1 GFTHYKYYRA
11 TFLLS
16 IFRISS
22 LFYKN
27 QQARMLYSMGFLRKV
42 VFLNLKIILC
52 LQVPN
57 GPFFGIIFYNE
68 NDW

>member
-1 GFTHYKYYRA
+1 MH

-16 IFRISS
+16 IFLISS
-22 LFYKN
+22 LFSKN
-27 QQARMLYSMGFLRKV
+27 QQARILYLLGFLRKV
-42 VFLNLKIILC
+42 TLLSLKIIPC

>member
-1 GFTHYKYYRA
+1 MQ

-16 IFRISS
+16 IFRISLPFS
-22 LFYKN
+22 KN
-27 QQARMLYSMGFLRKV
+27 HQVRMLCLMVFLREV
-42 VFLNLKIILC
+42 ISLSLKIILC

>member
-1 GFTHYKYYRA
+1 
-11 TFLLS
+11 
-16 IFRISS
+16 
-22 LFYKN
+22 
-27 QQARMLYSMGFLRKV
+27 MLYLLGFLRKV
-42 VFLNLKIILC
+42 TFLSLKIIPC

>member
-1 GFTHYKYYRA
+1 MV
-11 TFLLS
+11 
-16 IFRISS
+16 FR
-22 LFYKN
+22 FGVNNWGYKN

-42 VFLNLKIILC
+42 VFLSLKIILC

>member
-1 GFTHYKYYRA
+1 MQI
-11 TFLLS
+11 FLLS
-16 IFRISS
+16 IFRISLPFS
-22 LFYKN
+22 KN
-27 QQARMLYSMGFLRKV
+27 HQARMLCLLGFLTQV
-42 VFLNLKIILC
+42 TFLSLKIIPC

>member
-1 GFTHYKYYRA
+1 MIRWEKEDEN
-11 TFLLS
+11 
-16 IFRISS
+16 ISS
-22 LFYKN
+22 LNFSYFFTILKN

-42 VFLNLKIILC
+42 VFLSLKIILC

>member
-1 GFTHYKYYRA
+1 MLC
-11 TFLLS
+11 LLG
-16 IFRISS
+16 ILREVISLS
-22 LFYKN
+22 
-27 QQARMLYSMGFLRKV
+27 
-42 VFLNLKIILC
+42 LKIIPC

>member
-1 GFTHYKYYRA
+1 SKLRQGFWMV
-11 TFLLS
+11 
-16 IFRISS
+16 FRFGVNNWGS

-42 VFLNLKIILC
+42 VFLSLKIILC

>member
-1 GFTHYKYYRA
+1 MIRLEKEDEN
-11 TFLLS
+11 
-16 IFRISS
+16 ISS
-22 LFYKN
+22 LNFSYFFTILKN

-42 VFLNLKIILC
+42 VFLSLKIILC

>member
-1 GFTHYKYYRA
+1 
-11 TFLLS
+11 
-16 IFRISS
+16 
-22 LFYKN
+22 
-27 QQARMLYSMGFLRKV
+27 MLYLMEFLRQV
-42 VFLNLKIILC
+42 LFLSLKIIPC

>member
-1 GFTHYKYYRA
+1 
-11 TFLLS
+11 
-16 IFRISS
+16 
-22 LFYKN
+22 
-27 QQARMLYSMGFLRKV
+27 MLYLMGFLRQV
-42 VFLNLKIILC
+42 VFLSLKIIPC